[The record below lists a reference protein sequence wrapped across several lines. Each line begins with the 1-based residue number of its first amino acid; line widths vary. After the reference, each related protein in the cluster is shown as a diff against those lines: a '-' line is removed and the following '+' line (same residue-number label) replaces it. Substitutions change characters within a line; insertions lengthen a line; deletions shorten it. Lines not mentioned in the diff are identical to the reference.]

1 MQTPLTCSECGYQE
15 WGTLDRP
22 LMNKIK
28 ILNHANKMHPDQVA
42 RVLKYS
48 LPQLPKQSPA
58 TPATPSYLGHTRD
71 LV

>member
-15 WGTLDRP
+15 WGSSDRP

-28 ILNHANKMHPDQVA
+28 ILNHANKMHPEQVA

-48 LPQLPKQSPA
+48 LPQLSPSSSKSA
-58 TPATPSYLGHTRD
+58 RTVVHSSRTRD